1 MSVSTWLPRP
11 FRFIFCERLIRP
23 WRFMPGPARTFP
35 VAVILKRFLT
45 EDFVFSLGILIS
57 LWSGPRANAGV
68 AAGHALQARRANE
81 RRLIAMGPAGRKY
94 GGAPRQV
101 PPAAKGQGSL

>member
-57 LWSGPRANAGV
+57 SDGSPR
-68 AAGHALQARRANE
+68 E
-81 RRLIAMGPAGRKY
+81 RRRRGRACPTGPARKRAAAY
-94 GGAPRQV
+94 SDGGTVAQAQQA
-101 PPAAKGQGSL
+101 PPAA